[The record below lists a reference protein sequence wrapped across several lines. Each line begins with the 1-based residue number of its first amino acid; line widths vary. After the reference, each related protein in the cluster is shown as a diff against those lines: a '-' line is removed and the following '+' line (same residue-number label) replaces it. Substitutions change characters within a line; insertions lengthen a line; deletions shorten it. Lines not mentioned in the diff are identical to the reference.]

1 MTKENL
7 KTLVGVYSAALCLM
21 GLIVPVSVL
30 AQIAQ
35 AFPETPITTIQLM
48 VTLPSLVAI
57 PTGIIVSKLASVVYK
72 KYSALFFTALYIF
85 GGSMPVWL
93 HGSVTELL
101 ISAALVGVSLGGLQ
115 NAMTTI
121 IPDYFEGESRGTVLG
136 LLSTFVCLGG
146 FIYTSAATAFGAED
160 WTHAFYAYFI
170 IGIFFLVQLFCLP
183 MGKLEP
189 KATKSDPVR
198 VPKEVIVLCVL
209 GFLLYTFAQ
218 LFNSNE
224 ALLVAERG
232 IGGTAEA
239 GMGSSAY
246 TISGIFAGVIVAP
259 LMKIFKKHAPTV
271 AFFMTLAGLAIY
283 GLADDVIMLCVGGF
297 LIGLGYQTFT
307 PFSGMGAANLS
318 GAVGMAFNMALGNA
332 MCSLGQALSPY
343 TTSFLGSF
351 FGGSITAMIWVGVAG
366 MVITSLIAAVYFN
379 KHNILVPRAE
389 AETE

>member
-1 MTKENL
+1 MIKQNL

-30 AQIAQ
+30 ANIAQ
-35 AFPETPITTIQLM
+35 SFPDVPITTIQLM

-57 PTGIIVSKLASVVYK
+57 PTGIIVSKLASFIYK
-72 KYSALFFTALYIF
+72 KYTALFFTALYIF
-85 GGSMPVWL
+85 AGTMPVWL
-93 HGSVTELL
+93 HNNIEELL
-101 ISAALVGVSLGGLQ
+101 VSAALVGVSMGGLQ

-160 WTHAFYAYFI
+160 WTHAFFAYFI
-170 IGIFFLVQLFCLP
+170 IGIFFVVQLFCLP
-183 MGKLEP
+183 KGKLEP
-189 KATKSDPVR
+189 KATKSEPVR
-198 VPKEVIVLCVL
+198 VPKEVIVLCIL

-259 LMKIFKKHAPTV
+259 LMKVFKKHSPSVTF
-271 AFFMTLAGLAIY
+271 AFTLAGLLIY
-283 GLADDVIMLCVGGF
+283 ALSQDVIMLCIGGF
-297 LIGLGYQTFT
+297 MIGLGYQTFT

-351 FGGSITAMIWVGVAG
+351 FGGSITAMLWVGVAG
-366 MVITSLIAAVYFN
+366 MAITTIIAFIYFN
-379 KHNILVPRAE
+379 KHNILTPREAQSAE
-389 AETE
+389 